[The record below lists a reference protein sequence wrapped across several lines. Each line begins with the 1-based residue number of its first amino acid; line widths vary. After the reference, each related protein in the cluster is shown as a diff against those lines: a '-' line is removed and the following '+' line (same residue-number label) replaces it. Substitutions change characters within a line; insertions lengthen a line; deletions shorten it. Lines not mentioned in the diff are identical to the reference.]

1 MSESRPKPIPVADDL
16 TRPFWDAARE
26 RRLVVQRC
34 EACGYYNHPPR
45 VACDSCLSLKLRFD
59 PVSGRGA
66 VHTFTL
72 MHQRN
77 VPGFEDESPY
87 INIIVELAE
96 QPMLLMASTLPH
108 SERPRVRIG
117 ALVEVYFEEREGGVV
132 IPQFRIV

>member
-1 MSESRPKPIPVADDL
+1 MSLIWRCFLPRTMRALSRDVFSRWTADGPRPNTPARSGEYKMSESRPKPIPVADDL

-45 VACDSCLSLKLRFD
+45 VACDACLSLKLRFE

-66 VHTFTL
+66 VHTFTV

-77 VPGFEDESPY
+77 VPGFED
-87 INIIVELAE
+87 
-96 QPMLLMASTLPH
+96 
-108 SERPRVRIG
+108 
-117 ALVEVYFEEREGGVV
+117 
-132 IPQFRIV
+132 